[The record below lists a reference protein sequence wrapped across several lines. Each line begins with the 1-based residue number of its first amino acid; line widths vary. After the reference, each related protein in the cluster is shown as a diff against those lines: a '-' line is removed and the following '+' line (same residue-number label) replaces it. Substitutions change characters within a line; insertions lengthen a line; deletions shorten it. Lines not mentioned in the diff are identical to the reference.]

1 MKDKP
6 EGSAASF
13 RNDGLTDDLDLSDLA
28 VSLQAEGSA
37 RDSLPQPVLEVVSEI
52 PDPEDRAQMPPHT
65 EGLSGEDDNFIEIED
80 ILLGSPSD
88 LPRPGKE
95 EIPSGL
101 VFPPPPDP
109 QGDLAQALEPEDWM
123 EEQDLGAEDVPDF
136 SASAAS
142 KDVASGIRAD
152 SGFGFREEESLDLLD
167 VGDFLEDGS
176 DQPDRAMS
184 AVTDMLRSDL
194 QSERPPA
201 HAFQAQEA
209 DVLDLSLAAD
219 FLDSLDGEGEKAVPP
234 QEEDVLDL
242 SLAADFLDS
251 LDGEGEKA
259 VPPQEADVLDL
270 SLAADFLD
278 SLDGEGEKAVPPQ
291 EADAL
296 DLSLAGDFLDS
307 LDGANEKAA
316 QEENLRDLPLS
327 ESFSE
332 DLNDR
337 ESQERTVLAQ
347 GDSQDLEGVEETPEE
362 KDLLSSAEVDDAMF
376 EENLLDLDDL
386 LETPDGAK
394 DSGERQSLPEERMR
408 DLEAEVFTEFPEEAL
423 EGLGLDAVTPEMD
436 GQGEEGGFS
445 EVPLMPESGVSGKTG
460 KAYDLA
466 EESWMPDTDFVP
478 LVSRSSD
485 EKRDLTPMEL
495 MEERLSE
502 IDFEAMLERVVRK
515 VFSEKLDAALMSV
528 VERAVEK
535 EIHSLK
541 KNLYED

>member
-1 MKDKP
+1 
-6 EGSAASF
+6 
-13 RNDGLTDDLDLSDLA
+13 
-28 VSLQAEGSA
+28 
-37 RDSLPQPVLEVVSEI
+37 
-52 PDPEDRAQMPPHT
+52 
-65 EGLSGEDDNFIEIED
+65 
-80 ILLGSPSD
+80 
-88 LPRPGKE
+88 
-95 EIPSGL
+95 
-101 VFPPPPDP
+101 
-109 QGDLAQALEPEDWM
+109 
-123 EEQDLGAEDVPDF
+123 
-136 SASAAS
+136 
-142 KDVASGIRAD
+142 
-152 SGFGFREEESLDLLD
+152 
-167 VGDFLEDGS
+167 
-176 DQPDRAMS
+176 
-184 AVTDMLRSDL
+184 
-194 QSERPPA
+194 
-201 HAFQAQEA
+201 
-209 DVLDLSLAAD
+209 
-219 FLDSLDGEGEKAVPP
+219 
-234 QEEDVLDL
+234 
-242 SLAADFLDS
+242 
-251 LDGEGEKA
+251 

-394 DSGERQSLPEERMR
+394 DSGERQSLAEERMR
-408 DLEAEVFTEFPEEAL
+408 DLEAEVFTEFPEEDL